1 MKSKS
6 PSRSPIARQI
16 YTALGEYLRRDP
28 ASLHPDDSLRD
39 DLGLDSLMTIE
50 LLYELE
56 SAFDLQIPDEDFMG
70 LVTIGDVVAYIEKRT
85 SPVTT
90 DSSTEPPRASAKGRA
105 KSTREK
111 PQSPTKAKSAPKR
124 KPAK

>member
-6 PSRSPIARQI
+6 SGRSPIAQQI

-28 ASLHPDDSLRD
+28 ASLRPDDSLRD

-70 LVTIGDVVAYIEKRT
+70 LVTIGDVVAYIEKHKAPIVAE
-85 SPVTT
+85 SPTGVRRASSKGR
-90 DSSTEPPRASAKGRA
+90 DKGAHEKSRSSTKSKPVRKQKPPK
-105 KSTREK
+105 
-111 PQSPTKAKSAPKR
+111 
-124 KPAK
+124 